1 MLEND
6 KILENVKATMAIEG
20 LFLQDK
26 DISLI
31 NQFLNNEITAQE
43 GVDIIKKDMI
53 SKINQSNV

>member
-53 SKINQSNV
+53 SKINQRNV